1 MQHIDSGL
9 DVKPTISCTK
19 AHIKMTEL
27 DLANST
33 GSIEVDGKIVT
44 KSQILPAFP
53 ENDPGIEVNT
63 YKAAIEPVWHLP
75 GLAKRFDVSEELL
88 RRALFEGMS
97 FLLSFLLKTWTGKK
111 KRRGWYT
118 ETGGMYPELLTR
130 RDLET
135 FLPPIGGQTVYIFGN
150 PAFLRDPTKEL
161 TVRVHDECNGSDV
174 LYVVSPSA
182 LLSSP
187 FEIEKME

>member
-1 MQHIDSGL
+1 MPSTQITNQIIQTLIHHSKSPLVQVGSRRTRSSRWIHGDIWLKPSLSLYVSYPFPQCPFSAYRTDFQHIDSGL

-53 ENDPGIEVNT
+53 NNDPGIEVNT

-88 RRALFEGMS
+88 RRALFEGKS
-97 FLLSFLLKTWTGKK
+97 YFLYLKSQRWG
-111 KRRGWYT
+111 
-118 ETGGMYPELLTR
+118 
-130 RDLET
+130 
-135 FLPPIGGQTVYIFGN
+135 
-150 PAFLRDPTKEL
+150 
-161 TVRVHDECNGSDV
+161 
-174 LYVVSPSA
+174 
-182 LLSSP
+182 
-187 FEIEKME
+187 

>member
-53 ENDPGIEVNT
+53 NNDPGIEVNT

-75 GLAKRFDVSEELL
+75 GLAKRFEVSEELL

-97 FLLSFLLKTWTGKK
+97 FFLFT
-111 KRRGWYT
+111 
-118 ETGGMYPELLTR
+118 LLTYEER
-130 RDLET
+130 
-135 FLPPIGGQTVYIFGN
+135 
-150 PAFLRDPTKEL
+150 
-161 TVRVHDECNGSDV
+161 
-174 LYVVSPSA
+174 
-182 LLSSP
+182 
-187 FEIEKME
+187 

>member
-97 FLLSFLLKTWTGKK
+97 FLIPFFPSCWNMDGVIRGK
-111 KRRGWYT
+111 G
-118 ETGGMYPELLTR
+118 
-130 RDLET
+130 
-135 FLPPIGGQTVYIFGN
+135 
-150 PAFLRDPTKEL
+150 
-161 TVRVHDECNGSDV
+161 
-174 LYVVSPSA
+174 
-182 LLSSP
+182 
-187 FEIEKME
+187 

>member
-1 MQHIDSGL
+1 MGTYGSNHLQICTSLIHLLTSFLFLVGWVNRTNMQHIDSGL

-97 FLLSFLLKTWTGKK
+97 FLHSFLLK
-111 KRRGWYT
+111 
-118 ETGGMYPELLTR
+118 
-130 RDLET
+130 
-135 FLPPIGGQTVYIFGN
+135 I
-150 PAFLRDPTKEL
+150 
-161 TVRVHDECNGSDV
+161 
-174 LYVVSPSA
+174 
-182 LLSSP
+182 
-187 FEIEKME
+187 

>member
-53 ENDPGIEVNT
+53 NNDPGIEVNT

-75 GLAKRFDVSEELL
+75 GLAKRFEVSEELL

-97 FLLSFLLKTWTGKK
+97 FLLSFPLRCGRSDKEKGLIFRNWGNVPRTP
-111 KRRGWYT
+111 
-118 ETGGMYPELLTR
+118 YPPR
-130 RDLET
+130 PRNI
-135 FLPPIGGQTVYIFGN
+135 PSPN
-150 PAFLRDPTKEL
+150 WR
-161 TVRVHDECNGSDV
+161 SDGIY
-174 LYVVSPSA
+174 LWKPRI
-182 LLSSP
+182 P
-187 FEIEKME
+187 

>member
-97 FLLSFLLKTWTGKK
+97 FLLSFPLRYGRSD
-111 KRRGWYT
+111 KRKGLMNRNRGNVPRTPYS
-118 ETGGMYPELLTR
+118 TR
-130 RDLET
+130 PRNLPSTHRRSDGIYLWKPRILE
-135 FLPPIGGQTVYIFGN
+135 
-150 PAFLRDPTKEL
+150 
-161 TVRVHDECNGSDV
+161 GSNERTN
-174 LYVVSPSA
+174 S
-182 LLSSP
+182 
-187 FEIEKME
+187 KGT